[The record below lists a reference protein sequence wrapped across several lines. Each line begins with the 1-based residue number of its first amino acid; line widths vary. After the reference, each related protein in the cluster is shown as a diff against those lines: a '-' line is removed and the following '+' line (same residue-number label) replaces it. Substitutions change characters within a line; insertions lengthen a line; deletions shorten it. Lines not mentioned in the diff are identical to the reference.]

1 MRIFNAE
8 SPLMEGLSKV
18 ADLVILNL
26 LVLLCCIPVI
36 TAGAALTGMHY
47 VLLKMARDEEGYI
60 VRSYFKSFKENFL
73 QATGM
78 WLIFLVLLSVFIL
91 DLRLTGGAA
100 PAWLATGMAGARLAP
115 CGDRDRPRAVDAAGP
130 EGTRPCLVRRKP
142 VAAGRGRALPACRG
156 RDDLGWL
163 DQGLSA
169 ARGGHSPQTRF
180 SGPVSA
186 GPFQRGRDCPCRLLS
201 LPRRRFERRLPGS
214 FPRRPG
220 PAGRLRATDP
230 APVWPAVFGLRR

>member
-47 VLLKMARDEEGYI
+47 VLIKMARDEEGYI

-100 PAWLATGMAGARLAP
+100 GLELHLPLVFRYLLIAFGVYAYMAFLYAFPLLARFRNTIFGTLRNAAVLA
-115 CGDRDRPRAVDAAGP
+115 AA
-130 EGTRPCLVRRKP
+130 
-142 VAAGRGRALPACRG
+142 
-156 RDDLGWL
+156 
-163 DQGLSA
+163 
-169 ARGGHSPQTRF
+169 
-180 SGPVSA
+180 
-186 GPFQRGRDCPCRLLS
+186 
-201 LPRRRFERRLPGS
+201 S
-214 FPRRPG
+214 FPRTVAMTIVSIVLPLAAWLFKPLIPVLILAGMTGPG
-220 PAGRLRATDP
+220 FVCALIYS
-230 APVWPAVFGLRR
+230 PVFKKLEDRVRSDEPESSSEE

>member
-78 WLIFLVLLSVFIL
+78 WLIFLS
-91 DLRLTGGAA
+91 
-100 PAWLATGMAGARLAP
+100 
-115 CGDRDRPRAVDAAGP
+115 C
-130 EGTRPCLVRRKP
+130 
-142 VAAGRGRALPACRG
+142 
-156 RDDLGWL
+156 
-163 DQGLSA
+163 
-169 ARGGHSPQTRF
+169 
-180 SGPVSA
+180 
-186 GPFQRGRDCPCRLLS
+186 
-201 LPRRRFERRLPGS
+201 
-214 FPRRPG
+214 
-220 PAGRLRATDP
+220 
-230 APVWPAVFGLRR
+230 